1 MDAHG
6 IEVLDRADDDAVAL
20 DVDDDLQL
28 ELLPA
33 LERLLDEHLSDRAR
47 RQAVR
52 HALTE
57 LCRRPSDAAA
67 ASSERERRSHDRRH
81 RTSLDP
87 LERGRDDAQR
97 GRAGLR
103 IPSRPGRASGPRP
116 VRIALTSA
124 PISSTPCSA
133 STPFSASSTARLSA
147 VWPPSVGRSASGA
160 SRANDLRERQRV
172 QRLEVGR
179 VGPLGV
185 GHDRGRVR
193 VHEHDA
199 VALAAQRPARLHAGV
214 VELAALSD
222 PDRPGADDQD
232 AA

>member
-1 MDAHG
+1 MDADG
-6 IEVLDRADDDAVAL
+6 VEVLDRADDDAVAL
-20 DVDDDLQL
+20 DVDNDLQL

-52 HALTE
+52 HAFTE
-57 LCRRPSDAAA
+57 LCRRPSNAAA
-67 ASSERERRSHDRRH
+67 TSSERERRSYDRRH

-97 GRAGLR
+97 DGQACGFHCGPEERAVLGRPNRVDVGTDQFDSVLGEHAVLR
-103 IPSRPGRASGPRP
+103 KLDSEVERRLAAERGEE
-116 VRIALTSA
+116 RIRSL
-124 PISSTPCSA
+124 
-133 STPFSASSTARLSA
+133 AR
-147 VWPPSVGRSASGA
+147 
-160 SRANDLRERQRV
+160 NDLRERQRV

-199 VALAAQRPARLHAGV
+199 VALAAQRPARLHTGV